1 MVWTRLLNAMITF
14 NATIPSFCEDERVSL
29 PPTIAYPQ
37 MDGPPRVRLRDL
49 SIHSEADRI
58 SLHSI
63 LDRFMDHG
71 MWILGEEVEQ
81 FERAVA
87 EFFGRKHC
95 VGVAS
100 ASAGL
105 YLALKALGIGDGDEV
120 ITTPMSWLVTS
131 SAIVM
136 TGARPIFVDVD
147 ENYNLDPQS
156 VESAITSKSRAI
168 LPVHFYGRVANM
180 RPIVEIAQNY
190 GLQVIEDVAQ
200 AVGGQSGGI
209 KAGSF
214 GQVGVASFSPMKVI
228 ASMGDAGVIVCDNDD
243 LADRLRSLRHC
254 GTKHGEICV
263 EPELKHTIDALQAA
277 VIKERLTHAA
287 EIIAFRRS
295 RAELYCERL
304 RDLMII
310 PDLGEDLEHT
320 VYDFTVRVP
329 RRNEVITHLT
339 KHLIETKVRHPLLIC
354 DQPIYSA
361 AIKPEVPR
369 ARRFLPEIL
378 CLPMHQNLTVEQVE
392 YVCDVVASCTALQ

>member
-1 MVWTRLLNAMITF
+1 M
-14 NATIPSFCEDERVSL
+14 SF
-29 PPTIAYPQ
+29 PPTIVYPP

-49 SIHSEADRI
+49 SVNSETDRQ
-58 SLHSI
+58 SLHLI

-71 MWILGEEVEQ
+71 MWILGEEVQQ
-81 FERAVA
+81 FERTTA

-105 YLALKALGIGDGDEV
+105 YLSLKALGIGEGDEV

-136 TGARPIFVDVD
+136 TGARPVFVDVD
-147 ENYNLDPQS
+147 ENYNLDPRG

-180 RPIVEIAQNY
+180 RPIVEIARNN
-190 GLQVIEDVAQ
+190 GLLIIEDVAQ
-200 AVGGQSGGI
+200 AVGGQSRGI

-214 GQVGVASFSPMKVI
+214 GDVGVASFSPMKVI
-228 ASMGDAGVIVCDNDD
+228 ASLGDAGVVVCDDDD

-304 RDLMII
+304 QDLMII

-329 RRNEVITHLT
+329 RRNEVIMHLT

-361 AIKPEVPR
+361 AIKPVVPQ

-392 YVCDVVASCTALQ
+392 YVCDVLASCTALL